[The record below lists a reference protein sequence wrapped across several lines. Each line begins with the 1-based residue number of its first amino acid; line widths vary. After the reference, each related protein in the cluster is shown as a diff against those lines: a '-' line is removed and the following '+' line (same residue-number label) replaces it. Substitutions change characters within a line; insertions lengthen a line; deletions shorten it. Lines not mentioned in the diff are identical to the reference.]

1 MMSVSATSLEDAAY
15 QDTRPPL
22 RRTAPS
28 ALAAGALGNALEW
41 YDFAAYGFLAAIFA
55 KNFFP
60 ESDAFVGL
68 ISAFGIFA
76 ASFLMR
82 PIGGVV
88 FGHIGD
94 RLGRRQALFVSA
106 FMMTGSTVAIGLL
119 PTYASI
125 GALAPVLLLLLRLLQ
140 GLSIGGE
147 YTTSAIFL
155 AESAT
160 PRRRGLIAS
169 FAGCGAS
176 GGTLLGSLVGAVTAM
191 AMSADDLVA
200 WGWRIPFLLG
210 ILLGGFTLYLR
221 GSAAEDEAA
230 GEPPK
235 GAAQRHGGELP
246 LILAFRS
253 DGPDM
258 LRAAALNL
266 TLGAG
271 FYLLFVYL
279 TTYMQQVDG
288 LTARLSLQINTIS
301 MIVVLVLA
309 PVFAALSDRVGR
321 KPVVCTGLTGLVL
334 FSWPLF
340 RLLDSGDAEQAFL
353 GQLGFAVLIAC
364 YAGPIPCVLAEMFRP
379 ATRCTAFSLSY
390 NLAIGL
396 AGGTAPMVAV
406 YLVNREQFDMGPAVY
421 LIVIAAIS
429 LIAAMTMKERRGVAL
444 D

>member
-1 MMSVSATSLEDAAY
+1 M
-15 QDTRPPL
+15 
-22 RRTAPS
+22 APS
-28 ALAAGALGNALEW
+28 TLAAGALGNALEW

-55 KNFFP
+55 RNFFP
-60 ESDAFVGL
+60 DSDPFVGL

-155 AESAT
+155 AESAA
-160 PRRRGLIAS
+160 PRRRGLVAS
-169 FAGCGAS
+169 FAGCGAT
-176 GGTLLGSLVGAVTAM
+176 GGTLLGSMVGAVTAM
-191 AMSADDLVA
+191 AMSTDDLVA

-221 GSAAEDEAA
+221 GSAAEHEVA
-230 GEPPK
+230 GAVPARPVK
-235 GAAQRHGGELP
+235 RSAGKLP
-246 LILAFRS
+246 LVEAFRT
-253 DGPDM
+253 DGADM

-266 TLGAG
+266 TLGGG

-321 KPVVCTGLTGLVL
+321 KPVVCAGLIGLVL

-340 RLLDSGDAEQAFL
+340 RLLDSGDAELVFL

-406 YLVNREQFDMGPAVY
+406 YLVNREQYDMGPAVY
-421 LIVIAAIS
+421 LTAIAAIS
-429 LIAAMTMKERRGVAL
+429 LIAAVTMKERRGVAL

>member
-1 MMSVSATSLEDAAY
+1 MSVAEFSDAGRLDDRRSSRPAPVRSLV
-15 QDTRPPL
+15 
-22 RRTAPS
+22 
-28 ALAAGALGNALEW
+28 AGALGNVLEW

-55 KNFFP
+55 RNFFP
-60 ESDAFVGL
+60 GSDAFVGL

-106 FMMTGSTVAIGLL
+106 FMMTGSTVTIGLL
-119 PTYASI
+119 PTYDSI

-155 AESAT
+155 AESAA

-169 FAGCGAS
+169 FAGCGAT
-176 GGTLLGSLVGAVTAM
+176 GGTLLGSMVGAVTAM
-191 AMSADDLVA
+191 AMSADDLIA

-221 GSAAEDEAA
+221 GSAAEQEAA
-230 GEPPK
+230 EPARPHAPAAKHPK
-235 GAAQRHGGELP
+235 GELP
-246 LILAFRS
+246 LVNAFRA
-253 DGPDM
+253 DGPGM

-266 TLGAG
+266 TLGGG

-288 LTARLSLQINTIS
+288 LAARLSLQINTIS

-309 PVFAALSDRVGR
+309 PAFAALSDRVGR
-321 KPVVCTGLTGLVL
+321 KPVVCAGLIGLVL

-340 RLLDSGDAEQAFL
+340 RLLDSGDAEWVFL

-364 YAGPIPCVLAEMFRP
+364 YAGPIPCVLSEMFRP

-390 NLAIGL
+390 NFAIGL

-406 YLVNREQFDMGPAVY
+406 YLVNREQYDMGPAVY

-429 LIAAMTMKERRGVAL
+429 LIAAVTMKERRGVAL